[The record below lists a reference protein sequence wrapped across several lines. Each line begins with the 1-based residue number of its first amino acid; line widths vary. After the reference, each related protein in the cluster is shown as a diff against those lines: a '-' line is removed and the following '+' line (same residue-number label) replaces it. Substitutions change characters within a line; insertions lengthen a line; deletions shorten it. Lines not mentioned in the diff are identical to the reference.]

1 MRTGEDNRDLTA
13 LEKKAGQKAARA
25 ISRKLKTNVRNAHYP
40 LGLDK
45 VANTGAMLS
54 AVSAGI
60 KIKFDSLEGIRITA
74 SRATFIQ
81 HFGFEGI
88 KANGKK
94 MRLQAQGHLDFLSGD
109 SPILEQLADEI
120 GQLRAEEITS
130 KIRW

>member
-25 ISRKLKTNVRNAHYP
+25 ISRKLKTNVRKAHYP
-40 LGLDK
+40 LGIDK
-45 VANTGAMLS
+45 VKNTGAMLS
-54 AVSAGI
+54 AVSAGARM
-60 KIKFDSLEGIRITA
+60 KYDALEGIRVTA

-81 HFGFEGI
+81 HYGFEGI

-94 MRLQAQGHLDFLSGD
+94 MSLQAQGHFDFLSGKA
-109 SPILEQLADEI
+109 PIIEQLADEI
-120 GQLRAEEITS
+120 GNLRAEEITS